1 MPDIV
6 LTTLNAKHS
15 HAALGL
21 RYLFANLGELQPRAA
36 LREFDINQKPSEIAL
51 QILALEPRIVGLGLH
66 IWNVTQATEVAAI
79 LKRVRPELVLVLG
92 GPEISHETESQDIFE
107 WADYVICGEGDLA
120 FGELCAQVLAG
131 APPREKILRPPLP
144 DLTRLRLPYDLFD
157 DHDVRHR
164 LVYIEA
170 SRGCPFSCE
179 FCLSALDTQTR
190 PFPIGEFLAA
200 MQRLLDRGLPQ
211 FKFVDRTFNL
221 RLETATR
228 ILDFFLER
236 MRPDLFL
243 HFEMVPGRLPE
254 PLKARLRRFPA
265 GSLQLEIGVQTFTE
279 AVAERISRQQDN
291 VVIEANLRWLRAETA
306 AHLHVDLIAGL
317 PGETRETFAASFDRL
332 LALRPHEIQVGIL
345 KRLRGAPIARH
356 DAEWGMVYNPYP
368 PYEILKTRTM
378 SAAELGQ
385 IRRFARAFDLVAN
398 RGNFEESL
406 PMLWQGGGSPFTQ
419 FLAWSEWLCAQVPTT
434 QGVALTRL
442 LELWFRYLTQQAGLP
457 PRPVAAAIW
466 RDYQRGG
473 RNDVPVCLRPHLG

>member
-1 MPDIV
+1 
-6 LTTLNAKHS
+6 
-15 HAALGL
+15 
-21 RYLFANLGELQPRAA
+21 
-36 LREFDINQKPSEIAL
+36 
-51 QILALEPRIVGLGLH
+51 LE
-66 IWNVTQATEVAAI
+66 N
-79 LKRVRPELVLVLG
+79 
-92 GPEISHETESQDIFE
+92 
-107 WADYVICGEGDLA
+107 
-120 FGELCAQVLAG
+120 
-131 APPREKILRPPLP
+131 
-144 DLTRLRLPYDLFD
+144 
-157 DHDVRHR
+157 
-164 LVYIEA
+164 
-170 SRGCPFSCE
+170 
-179 FCLSALDTQTR
+179 
-190 PFPIGEFLAA
+190 FLAA

-243 HFEMVPGRLPE
+243 HFEMVPGRLSE
-254 PLKARLRRFPA
+254 PLKERLRQFPA

-291 VVIEANLRWLRAETA
+291 AVIEANLRWLRSETA

-332 LALRPHEIQVGIL
+332 LALRPQEIQVGIL

-356 DAEWGMVYNPYP
+356 DNEWGMVYNPFP

-406 PMLWQGGGSPFTQ
+406 PMLWQGGGSPFIQ

-442 LELWFRYLTQQAGLP
+442 LELWFRYLTQEAGLP
-457 PRPVAAAIW
+457 PREVAAAIW

-473 RNDVPVCLRPHLG
+473 RNDVPVCLRPHLS